1 MTEIKKVL
9 LTKNDCYK
17 AGRKITPKGI
27 MVHSTGANNP
37 RISRYVQPD
46 DGIIGKN
53 SNANDWNR
61 SGIEKAVHAFIG
73 KDKNGTVR
81 IYQTLPWNYRGWHA
95 GGKANDT
102 HISFEICEDGLNDK
116 TYFDAVYNA
125 AVDLCVMLC
134 KEYKL
139 DEKDII
145 CHCEG
150 YKKGVAS
157 NHADVMHWFPKHGKS
172 MDTLR
177 ADVKKKLNAKSS
189 AVAKPKVKN
198 PSIAYEAHVQGIG
211 WQGKKKDGQTAG
223 TTGKSKRLEAL
234 TVKLENTTAELEM
247 EGHVQKIGW
256 TNLRTDGEVIGT
268 IGESLRLEAVKIKA
282 KGLNI
287 QYRVHVEKDGW
298 TAWKKNGA
306 VAGTTGQSKR
316 IEAIQIKIA

>member
-1 MTEIKKVL
+1 
-9 LTKNDCYK
+9 
-17 AGRKITPKGI
+17 
-27 MVHSTGANNP
+27 
-37 RISRYVQPD
+37 
-46 DGIIGKN
+46 
-53 SNANDWNR
+53 
-61 SGIEKAVHAFIG
+61 
-73 KDKNGTVR
+73 
-81 IYQTLPWNYRGWHA
+81 
-95 GGKANDT
+95 
-102 HISFEICEDGLNDK
+102 
-116 TYFDAVYNA
+116 
-125 AVDLCVMLC
+125 MLC

-177 ADVKKKLNAKSS
+177 ADVKKKLNAKST
-189 AVAKPKVKN
+189 AVAKPIVKN
-198 PSIAYEAHVQGIG
+198 PSIVYEAHVQLIG

-223 TTGKSKRLEAL
+223 TTGQSKRLEAL
-234 TVKLENTTAELEM
+234 TVKLENTSAELEM
-247 EGHVQKIGW
+247 EGHVQRIGW

-282 KGLNI
+282 KGLDI